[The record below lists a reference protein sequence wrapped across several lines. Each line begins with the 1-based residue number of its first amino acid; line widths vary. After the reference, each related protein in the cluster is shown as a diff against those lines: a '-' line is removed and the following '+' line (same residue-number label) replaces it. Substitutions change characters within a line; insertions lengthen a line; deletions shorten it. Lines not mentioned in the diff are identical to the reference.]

1 MRVVIA
7 ADKFKGSL
15 TAAEVGGHLSIGLAS
30 VLPDCEIAAV
40 PMADGGEGTL
50 EVAAD
55 AGYALHEAVVTGPL
69 GDPVAAHFAVRG
81 DEAVVELARA
91 SGLGLISPDHR
102 DALRA
107 TSRGTGE
114 LILAALDAGAKVV
127 MLAVGGSAST
137 DGGAGM
143 LRALGARLL
152 DEGGAEVPDGGGGL
166 LRVASVDLAGLDPR
180 IAETR
185 IVLASDVDNPLLG
198 PRGAV
203 AVFAPQKGAR
213 RAECARLE
221 LGMTVY
227 ARALLRAIDGDA
239 DLASQPGAGAAGG
252 VGFAA
257 LAALGADRWPGV
269 EVVAAIARLRA
280 HLAGCDLVITGRG
293 ASTARRSGARPRW
306 ASLASR
312 RRSACR
318 WWRFVVVPSWAT
330 MSCGAPGSRHVTPRS
345 IPRSARRRAC
355 ETLAI
360 CSRASAPTSPGITC
374 LLPLPTK
381 GW

>member
-280 HLAGCDLVITGRG
+280 HLAGCDLVITGEGRIDRQTLG
-293 ASTARRSGARPRW
+293 GKTPVGVARIA
-306 ASLASR
+306 ASLGVPVVAVCGR
-312 RRSACR
+312 AELGDDELRSAGFEACY
-318 WWRFVVVPSWAT
+318 AT
-330 MSCGAPGSRHVTPRS
+330 VDPAFSEATSVRDAGHLLEGIGAD
-345 IPRSARRRAC
+345 IARDH
-355 ETLAI
+355 LL
-360 CSRASAPTSPGITC
+360 ASATD
-374 LLPLPTK
+374 
-381 GW
+381 